1 MTIVLGDIDAKKTRK
16 TFHKVHMKLFLNFS
30 LRILYCSEH
39 LVVQNFCKKSFS
51 GNKIRKNGIP
61 VIKIT
66 FSLKKNSPELQV
78 SMS

>member
-1 MTIVLGDIDAKKTRK
+1 MTMVLGDIDAKKTRK

-51 GNKIRKNGIP
+51 GNKIRKKWHSCNKNHIL
-61 VIKIT
+61 
-66 FSLKKNSPELQV
+66 FAKNSPELQV